1 MTITWERQRT
11 EITAIDT
18 PRVHL
23 GRQVA
28 IIAAAVGVYFLARG
42 ATEAAFPDALRNAQR
57 VVHIERLVGLFHE
70 GALQS
75 TLAASPVVQTLLNW
89 VYIWGHWPVIVITLI
104 WLARNHAAVYYRT
117 RNAMILSG
125 SVGMVIFTL
134 FPVAPPRL
142 AELGL
147 VDTVTA
153 TSDAYR
159 VLQPA
164 VFTNQYAAMPSLHV
178 GWDLLMGIAI
188 AVAARRTLVKALGVA
203 MPVAMVLAV
212 VLTAN
217 HYIIDVVAGAALTT
231 AAWFV
236 ARPHV
241 PAAYGVALANI
252 GEKTANDSHNGSKAG
267 GED

>member
-42 ATEAAFPDALRNAQR
+42 ATEAAFPDA
-57 VVHIERLVGLFHE
+57 
-70 GALQS
+70 
-75 TLAASPVVQTLLNW
+75 LLNW